1 MERLFLAG
9 WARSSQTDTQLD
21 DCASKGSLGANMKTP
36 HSALVAG
43 IRAPTLP
50 GANGKGRIAH
60 RFLILPLLFVASF
73 LPMAR
78 ADAATSPAITVST
91 TAHGIKLTL
100 VVPSRIFPAN
110 ALVRFTVR
118 VHNVSHHTVLTLLGP
133 QCLDNSPSIEVLDDS
148 GNVTSQ
154 FPPKADM
161 PPCPIPRGE
170 PLLGGKSVTQQVL
183 AIVNGASVRA
193 VLPVGRRRL
202 AQQVVT
208 PKVAVGGAESVP
220 RTVAIHQLNG
230 NPFAVVTRPATAH
243 GPLYVKDS
251 TYCGAATGGAS
262 LSANLTWH
270 RVKGDRVYSG
280 CAGPQQWHGFAG
292 YLNSPVVSIDY
303 SAS

>member
-1 MERLFLAG
+1 
-9 WARSSQTDTQLD
+9 
-21 DCASKGSLGANMKTP
+21 MKTP

-43 IRAPTLP
+43 IRAITLL
-50 GANGKGRIAH
+50 GTNGKGSIAR
-60 RFLILPLLFVASF
+60 RFTILPLLLVAPF
-73 LPMAR
+73 LPVAH
-78 ADAATSPAITVST
+78 AAAATSPGITVST

-100 VVPSRIFPAN
+100 VFPSRIFPRN

-118 VHNVSHHTVLTLLGP
+118 VHNVSHHTVLTRLGP
-133 QCLDNSPSIEVLDDS
+133 QCIDNSPSIEVLDGS

-154 FPPKADM
+154 FPPNADL

-170 PLLGGKSVTQQVL
+170 PLLRGQSVTQQVL

-193 VLPVGRRRL
+193 VLPVGRRL

-208 PKVAVGGAESVP
+208 PKVAVGVTQSFP
-220 RTVAIHQLNG
+220 QTVAIHQLNG
-230 NPFAVVTRPATAH
+230 NPFAVVSRPATAH

-262 LSANLTWH
+262 LSANLIWH
-270 RVKGDRVYSG
+270 HVKGDRVYSG

-292 YLNSPVVSIDY
+292 YLNFPVVSIDY
-303 SAS
+303 TAS